1 MYKQALHA
9 DDRLKER
16 TSLPPEA
23 LTRLRQHLQ
32 KTHLPR
38 GTHHVRLGPHGYA
51 VLKDTGKRHVVATVL
66 SRHMTAPGKD
76 VTTRLEFG
84 LSKEAAAKWRALV
97 RAGQLSAKSLN
108 ELKAMGLHGTEASLA
123 KETAGIIRG
132 NEALAKKHGV
142 DLVLGEKTPWYTART
157 EAIPPFFAIAN
168 KPVPVK
174 YKIVG
179 PSGGAS
185 PEERFRSAVIVR
197 HEVDEARSM
206 QRAIQQANRM
216 AERSAK
222 KSGNKP
228 DYVGALRRGFG
239 IRMKRKSHLFPLI
252 GSAHASPF
260 VIVEE
265 AGHYNMGGGAGLKKL
280 RYVFRPQDT
289 VQVGEWA
296 GKRRPYTQLP
306 QGRREVMRNFEREVK
321 EEIRTG
327 KPKDRSR
334 WFENIPLIGLG
345 SGLVGLGVAADQWD
359 RGRWDKK
366 R

>member
-1 MYKQALHA
+1 MHKQALHA

-84 LSKEAAAKWRALV
+84 LSKE
-97 RAGQLSAKSLN
+97 
-108 ELKAMGLHGTEASLA
+108 
-123 KETAGIIRG
+123 
-132 NEALAKKHGV
+132 
-142 DLVLGEKTPWYTART
+142 
-157 EAIPPFFAIAN
+157 
-168 KPVPVK
+168 
-174 YKIVG
+174 
-179 PSGGAS
+179 
-185 PEERFRSAVIVR
+185 
-197 HEVDEARSM
+197 
-206 QRAIQQANRM
+206 
-216 AERSAK
+216 
-222 KSGNKP
+222 
-228 DYVGALRRGFG
+228 
-239 IRMKRKSHLFPLI
+239 
-252 GSAHASPF
+252 
-260 VIVEE
+260 E

-280 RYVFRPQDT
+280 RYIFRPQD
-289 VQVGEWA
+289 VRQVGEWA
-296 GKRRPYTQLP
+296 GKQRPYTQLP
-306 QGRREVMRNFEREVK
+306 QGRRKVTRNFEREVR

-327 KPKDRSR
+327 KPKNRSR

-345 SGLVGLGVAADQWD
+345 SGLVGLGVAAD
-359 RGRWDKK
+359 RR

>member
-97 RAGQLSAKSLN
+97 RAGQLSPKSLN

-132 NEALAKKHGV
+132 NEALAKKHGI
-142 DLVLGEKTPWYTART
+142 DLVLGEKTPWYTANTQARF
-157 EAIPPFFAIAN
+157 PLFFNQN
-168 KPVPVK
+168 KPISLNYTV
-174 YKIVG
+174 VG

-185 PEERFRSAVIVR
+185 PKERFRNAVVVR

-206 QRAIQQANRM
+206 RRALQQANRM
-216 AERSAK
+216 SERSAK
-222 KSGNKP
+222 KSGGKP
-228 DYVGALRRGFG
+228 DYMGAVSRGVKV
-239 IRMKRKSHLFPLI
+239 RMKRRSHLFPGI
-252 GSAHASPF
+252 TSAHMSPF
-260 VIVEE
+260 VIMEE

-280 RYVFRPQDT
+280 RYIFRPQD
-289 VQVGEWA
+289 VRQVGEWA
-296 GKRRPYTQLP
+296 GKQRPYTRLP
-306 QGRREVMRNFEREVK
+306 QGRRKVMRNFEREVR

-327 KPKDRSR
+327 KPKNRSR

-345 SGLVGLGVAADQWD
+345 SGLVGLGVAAD
-359 RGRWDKK
+359 RRRWDKK

>member
-1 MYKQALHA
+1 MMNKQALHA

-132 NEALAKKHGV
+132 NEALAKRHGV
-142 DLVLGEKTPWYTART
+142 DLVLGEKTPWYAART
-157 EAIPPFFAIAN
+157 SASRPLFFAED
-168 KPVPVK
+168 KPIKLK
-174 YKIVG
+174 YEIVG

-185 PEERFRSAVIVR
+185 PKERFRNAVIVR
-197 HEVDEARSM
+197 HEIDEARSM
-206 QRAIQQANRM
+206 QRIAQQGNRM
-216 AERSAK
+216 MERSM
-222 KSGNKP
+222 
-228 DYVGALRRGFG
+228 DRRGKPRDYKDALDRSLG
-239 IRMKRKSHLFPLI
+239 IRMRRKSHLFPLI

-260 VIVEE
+260 VIMQE
-265 AGHYNMGGGAGLKKL
+265 AGHYNMGGGAGLKKI
-280 RYVFRPQDT
+280 RYIFRPQDT

-296 GKRRPYTQLP
+296 GKQRPYTQLP
-306 QGRREVMRNFEREVK
+306 QGEREVMRNFEREVK

-345 SGLVGLGVAADQWD
+345 SGLVGLGVAAD
-359 RGRWDKK
+359 RRSAGKK
-366 R
+366 YG